1 MIPSGLERNFIFID
15 FQTNFDVFFFFLL
28 SKGLSVVKVQAKD
41 GDLGE
46 PRPVAL
52 SIEEDNLGYFQLET
66 SGSGVATVVTSGIPI
81 DREHP
86 AILQSGGIYTFNIK
100 V

>member
-1 MIPSGLERNFIFID
+1 MYSP
-15 FQTNFDVFFFFLL
+15 
-28 SKGLSVVKVQAKD
+28 KGLSVVKVQAKD

-86 AILQSGGIYTFNIK
+86 AILQSGGVYTFNIK
-100 V
+100 VKFPKNYD

>member
-1 MIPSGLERNFIFID
+1 MVWLF
-15 FQTNFDVFFFFLL
+15 
-28 SKGLSVVKVQAKD
+28 KGQSVVRVQAKD

-46 PRPVAL
+46 SRPVTL
-52 SIEEDNLGYFQLET
+52 SIEGDYLGYFRLVPAA
-66 SGSGVATVVTSGIPI
+66 SGSAVVVTSDTPI

-86 AILQSGGIYTFNIK
+86 SVLQSGGVYTFSIK